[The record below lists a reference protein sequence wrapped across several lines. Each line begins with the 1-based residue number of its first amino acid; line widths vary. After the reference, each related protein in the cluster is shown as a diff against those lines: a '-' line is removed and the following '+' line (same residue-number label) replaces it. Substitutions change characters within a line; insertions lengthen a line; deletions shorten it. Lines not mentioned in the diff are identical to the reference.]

1 MRFERCP
8 VDAGFTLVELLVVV
22 AILALSVGLVMPR
35 LGNSLRR
42 AALDGSTS
50 EIRAALRAA
59 RAAAVAQG
67 RVSVFRG
74 DSASNGYWID
84 GKYDRLLAAA
94 DSRLPVTIA
103 GRVAFFPWGGS
114 SGGRIRIDGPQ
125 GRREI
130 IVDAVTGRGRGQP

>member
-1 MRFERCP
+1 LRFERRP
-8 VDAGFTLVELLVVV
+8 ADAGFTLVELLVVV

-59 RAAAVAQG
+59 RAAAIAQG

-74 DSASNGYWID
+74 DSAGNGYWID

-103 GRVAFFPWGGS
+103 GRVSFFPWGGS

>member
-1 MRFERCP
+1 MPFERHR
-8 VDAGFTLVELLVVV
+8 VDAGFTLIELLVVV

-42 AALDGSTS
+42 AALNGATS
-50 EIRAALRAA
+50 EIRGALRAA

-74 DSASNGYWID
+74 DSTGNGYWID
-84 GKYDRLLAAA
+84 GKYDSLAAGV
-94 DSRLPVTIA
+94 SRLPVIVA
-103 GRVAFFPWGGS
+103 GRVSFFPWGGS

-130 IVDAVTGRGRGQP
+130 IVDAVTGRGRGEP